1 MWNILSAFGSMELL
15 QKYLIIATLPNAN
28 LNNAMYGDDFIFFF
42 YVDRAFRE
50 GQQEKKHFLA

>member
-42 YVDRAFRE
+42 MWTGPFVRDNR
-50 GQQEKKHFLA
+50 KKNIF